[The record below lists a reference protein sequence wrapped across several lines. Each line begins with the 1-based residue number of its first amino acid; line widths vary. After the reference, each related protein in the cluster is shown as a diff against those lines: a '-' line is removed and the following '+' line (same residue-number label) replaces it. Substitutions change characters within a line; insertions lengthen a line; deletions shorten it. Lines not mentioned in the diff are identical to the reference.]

1 MILSWIT
8 VKDNE
13 DGSTQLIDSHFHTE
27 VARNLE
33 RLTKRKSSVNTILE
47 RLQTYNREGSN
58 RRFQRVTSLKIQIN
72 RYKPLGGLSYIKF
85 LVRLRRRRQSWTSR
99 TRMKSA
105 FDGKFSGTST
115 QSSRTLRGSKAWEKR
130 LSLIEKCYS
139 HSNRLKIQI
148 IRFGSNE
155 MPRETDNC
163 SFQTQSRWF
172 KLAVGLFITVLRL
185 CWATPPDD
193 HSFCQAVCGNVPKCS
208 QWQFRDSAKAN
219 LRQILSLPGTVS

>member
-13 DGSTQLIDSHFHTE
+13 DGSTQLIDFHFHTE

-47 RLQTYNREGSN
+47 RIQTYNREGSN
-58 RRFQRVTSLKIQIN
+58 RRFQRVTSLKIHLN

-115 QSSRTLRGSKAWEKR
+115 QSSRTLRGSQAWEKR
-130 LSLIEKCYS
+130 LSLIEKCHS

-148 IRFGSNE
+148 ISFGSNE
-155 MPRETDNC
+155 MPRERQTTAAAKRNQGGLSWLSSC
-163 SFQTQSRWF
+163 SLLCLGCVELPHLMTTLFV
-172 KLAVGLFITVLRL
+172 KLSVEMFPSVVNGNSETVLKP
-185 CWATPPDD
+185 T
-193 HSFCQAVCGNVPKCS
+193 
-208 QWQFRDSAKAN
+208 
-219 LRQILSLPGTVS
+219 